1 MINTTYKS
9 FYRTPVGEVY
19 SGDEPPTGST
29 LIVAPGG
36 TIDDTFAEKLGVK
49 VLLGGE
55 PEEQK
60 ASDGE
65 PLVTLPSGKA
75 VALSAA
81 PPEYREKREKE
92 TKPAEAPAAT
102 ETRSEAKAVRPEQTE
117 NKGGLFTKH
126 DRGGK

>member
-92 TKPAEAPAAT
+92 AKPVEAKPVPPKPT
-102 ETRSEAKAVRPEQTE
+102 EAKAVQPESVE

-126 DRGGK
+126 DRGSK